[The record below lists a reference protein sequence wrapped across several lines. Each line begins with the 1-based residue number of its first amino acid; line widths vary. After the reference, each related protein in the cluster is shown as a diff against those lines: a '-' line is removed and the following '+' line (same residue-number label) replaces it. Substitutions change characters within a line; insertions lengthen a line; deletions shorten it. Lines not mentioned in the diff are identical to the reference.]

1 MENRKQLKG
10 RLIALDSASARHFD
24 DNGYLH
30 VDGNALTCD
39 QVAGYWGYEL
49 PQDDAHPVDPDRIYY
64 AYRPAEELQKALET
78 YNGVPLLI
86 KHEFDSPEEPLKEL
100 RVGAIG
106 TDAAWDAP
114 FVRNS
119 LTIWDQ
125 AAIDAVLSGR
135 LSDLSCGY
143 TFEPEWGAGRT
154 ADGIEYDFKMKSIKC
169 NHVALV
175 ENGRATDCRVADSQ
189 PIFNDEVT
197 MEKLASALKAAGI
210 EASEEQLA
218 QILAALKDEKKDDK
232 AADNDPAKS
241 EGEKKPEGSEGKDE
255 GGEGEAKKSED
266 EDKDEKSESK
276 DEDKDGDAKDEDC
289 KDEGEDKPKAA
300 DAQAVDAEAIAKAVA
315 KRFAAADSVRPFVG
329 KVDPMAFKSEGAIY
343 AHALKAMGFDGIPE
357 TSAADVF
364 SAILKER
371 KTHTAADS
379 RPAADTDNPALAAA
393 LARIH

>member
-64 AYRPAEELQKALET
+64 AYRPAEELQKALDT

-125 AAIDAVLSGR
+125 SAIDAVLSGR

-143 TFEPEWGAGRT
+143 TFEPEWGAGKT

-210 EASEEQLA
+210 EASEGQLA
-218 QILAALKDEKKDDK
+218 QILAALKDEPAGDEDEGEQPEAKPEGENPEGDK
-232 AADNDPAKS
+232 PEDKTEDEG
-241 EGEKKPEGSEGKDE
+241 EGEKPAEDEGEDKPE
-255 GGEGEAKKSED
+255 SED
-266 EDKDEKSESK
+266 EDCAS
-276 DEDKDGDAKDEDC
+276 
-289 KDEGEDKPKAA
+289 KDEGEDKPEPKAA

>member
-64 AYRPAEELQKALET
+64 AYRPAEELQKALDT

-86 KHEFDSPEEPLKEL
+86 KHEFDSPEEPLKDL

-143 TFEPEWGAGRT
+143 TFEPEWGAGKT

-210 EASEEQLA
+210 EASEGQLA
-218 QILAALKDEKKDDK
+218 QILAALKDEPAGDEDEGEQPEAKPEGENPEGDK
-232 AADNDPAKS
+232 PEDKTEDEG
-241 EGEKKPEGSEGKDE
+241 EGEKPAEDEGEDKPE
-255 GGEGEAKKSED
+255 SED
-266 EDKDEKSESK
+266 EDCAS
-276 DEDKDGDAKDEDC
+276 
-289 KDEGEDKPKAA
+289 KDEGEDKPEPKAA

-379 RPAADTDNPALAAA
+379 QPTDTGNEALAAA

>member
-39 QVAGYWGYEL
+39 QVAGYWRYEL

-64 AYRPAEELQKALET
+64 AYRPAEELQKALDT

-125 AAIDAVLSGR
+125 SAIDAVLSGR

-143 TFEPEWGAGRT
+143 TFEPEWGAGKT

-197 MEKLASALKAAGI
+197 MEKLASAWKAAGI
-210 EASEEQLA
+210 EASEGQLA
-218 QILAALKDEKKDDK
+218 QILAALKDEPAGDEDEGEQPEAKPEGENPEGDK
-232 AADNDPAKS
+232 PEDKTEDEG
-241 EGEKKPEGSEGKDE
+241 EGEKPAEDEGEDKPE
-255 GGEGEAKKSED
+255 SED
-266 EDKDEKSESK
+266 EDCAS
-276 DEDKDGDAKDEDC
+276 
-289 KDEGEDKPKAA
+289 KDEGEDKPEPKAA